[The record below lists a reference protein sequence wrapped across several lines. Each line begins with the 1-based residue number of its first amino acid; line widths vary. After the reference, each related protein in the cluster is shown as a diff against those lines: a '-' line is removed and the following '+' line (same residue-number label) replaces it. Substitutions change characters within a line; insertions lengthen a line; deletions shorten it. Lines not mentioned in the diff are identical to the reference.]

1 MTYSNT
7 PTTPAGWYPD
17 PAGSPRQ
24 RWWDG
29 TQWTDNFNDPLA
41 AAQVN
46 ALKAPE
52 GAPVYTPFVWTLVA
66 LMFLGIFSIFIID
79 WPDYIQKSLDPST
92 AIYALFSPGY
102 IITIVVSWLL
112 YAAYVVLSY
121 FDFRTLKRAGI
132 PQPFHWAF
140 SFLSLAVYLIGRGVV
155 MRRRT
160 GQGFATVWIT
170 IGYFVFAIV
179 VSIVFSIWLVNLFI
193 DMMPA
198 YPTDYS

>member
-7 PTTPAGWYPD
+7 PATPAGWYPD
-17 PAGSPRQ
+17 PSGSPRQ

-29 TQWTDNFNDPLA
+29 TQWTENYHDALA

-52 GAPVYTPFVWTLVA
+52 GAPVYTPFAWALVA
-66 LMFLGIFSIFIID
+66 LMFVSMASLLLID
-79 WPDYIQKSLDPST
+79 WKDYIARSIDPDT
-92 AIYALFSPGY
+92 AAFAIFTPSYIVVVLLGWLIYAGN
-102 IITIVVSWLL
+102 IVL
-112 YAAYVVLSY
+112 AF
-121 FDFRTLKRAGI
+121 FDHRTLKRAGV

-140 SFLSLAVYLIGRGVV
+140 TFISSTVYLIGRGVV

-160 GQGFATVWIT
+160 GHGFATVWWT
-170 IGYFVFAIV
+170 IGYFVFSIV
-179 VSIVFSIWLVNLFI
+179 VSIIFSVWLVNLVI

>member
-29 TQWTDNFNDPLA
+29 TQWTENFHDPLA

-46 ALKAPE
+46 VLKAPE
-52 GAPVYTPFVWTLVA
+52 GAPVYTSFAWVMVA
-66 LMFLGIFSIFIID
+66 LMFVSILSIFLMD
-79 WPDYIQKSLDPST
+79 WEDYLAKSLDPQT
-92 AIYALFSPGY
+92 APFAILTPSYLFIVALGWLIYAGS
-102 IITIVVSWLL
+102 IVLAFL
-112 YAAYVVLSY
+112 
-121 FDFRTLKRAGI
+121 DHRTLTRAGV

-140 SFLSLAVYLIGRGVV
+140 TFISSAVYLIGRGVV

-160 GQGFATVWIT
+160 GHGFATVWWT
-170 IGYFVFAIV
+170 IGYFVFAVIV
-179 VSIVFSIWLVNLFI
+179 TIAFTVWLVNLVI
-193 DMMPA
+193 TMMPA